1 MPVHLRANPEDRQL
15 VGIDESPHVD
25 RAQIDRRFYFST
37 RRQSHRRRLH
47 DECVALFEMVQ
58 SSHVS
63 TPSSIHLT
71 SLAQQ
76 VMGMF

>member
-1 MPVHLRANPEDRQL
+1 MTVHLRANHEDRQL

-47 DECVALFEMVQ
+47 DECGALFEMVQ

>member
-1 MPVHLRANPEDRQL
+1 
-15 VGIDESPHVD
+15 
-25 RAQIDRRFYFST
+25 
-37 RRQSHRRRLH
+37 
-47 DECVALFEMVQ
+47 MVQ